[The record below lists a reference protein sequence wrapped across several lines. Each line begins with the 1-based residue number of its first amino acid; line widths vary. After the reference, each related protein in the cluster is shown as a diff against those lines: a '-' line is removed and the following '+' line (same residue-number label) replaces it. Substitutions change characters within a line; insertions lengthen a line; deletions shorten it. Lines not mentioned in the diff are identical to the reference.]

1 MGKLTAWRDSE
12 GQSGFTRGNYKM
24 LNKTQVRAERQQLKT
39 DFPNA
44 CVDIDGYNGVD
55 QGQEGACSLVSLIN
69 LIEVSGNQAL
79 LMSSMATV
87 RRQWKRYWNPDPG
100 LLGAAAN
107 DAVADLASTLDMV
120 LLNTGDAKHAPKNK
134 RKKKGTPPMLQ
145 SMGCLE
151 YIPIRSEGNREQSFN
166 QRFWVGAERLR
177 AERFGGGEW
186 ADQVGPIQFVF
197 EIAHLLETAIDHG
210 EPVAVNALEHCRVL
224 VGYNATHVLF
234 ADSWGARYTEANK
247 RGTDRNAGGFSVVDK
262 WLIYCWVRD
271 VVVARRK

>member
-1 MGKLTAWRDSE
+1 MDYSFLCQTGSE
-12 GQSGFTRGNYKM
+12 W
-24 LNKTQVRAERQQLKT
+24 AERQQLKT

-177 AERFGGGEW
+177 AERFGGGE
-186 ADQVGPIQFVF
+186 
-197 EIAHLLETAIDHG
+197 
-210 EPVAVNALEHCRVL
+210 
-224 VGYNATHVLF
+224 
-234 ADSWGARYTEANK
+234 
-247 RGTDRNAGGFSVVDK
+247 
-262 WLIYCWVRD
+262 
-271 VVVARRK
+271 